1 MNKVILIGNV
11 GNDPDVHTFE
21 DGGAIANLSLATT
34 KRGYTLQNGTQVP
47 ERTEWH
53 RIVLK
58 GGTAKVAQNY
68 VHKGDK
74 ICIVGEIT
82 YREYEDRN
90 GQKVRM
96 TEVIGYE
103 MELLSSKK
111 DGGQSQAAAQDSPF
125 PDESSNNLPF

>member
-58 GGTAKVAQNY
+58 GSTAKVAQNY

-74 ICIVGEIT
+74 ISIVGEIT

-103 MELLSSKK
+103 MEMLSSKK
-111 DGGQSQAAAQDSPF
+111 DGGQSQSTAQDSPF
-125 PDESSNNLPF
+125 PEQGKDNLPF